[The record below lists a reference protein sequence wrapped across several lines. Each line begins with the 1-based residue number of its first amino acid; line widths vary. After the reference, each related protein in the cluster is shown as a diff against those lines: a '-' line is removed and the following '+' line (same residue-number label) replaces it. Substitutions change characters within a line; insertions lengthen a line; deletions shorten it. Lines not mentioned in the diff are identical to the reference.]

1 MLITIANDSLAIMW
15 PQAHL
20 GEMES
25 NSTFSREGGMDSAL
39 SGHSPDLRSTLLLE
53 SQGINC

>member
-1 MLITIANDSLAIMW
+1 MLITSANDSLAIMW

-25 NSTFSREGGMDSAL
+25 NSTFSREGGMDSAI
-39 SGHSPDLRSTLLLE
+39 SGHSSDLRSTILLGSL
-53 SQGINC
+53 GINY